1 MKVMDTIYQFI
12 VKKLLQRV
20 TENLFYLFVDI
31 KFVFIVLIKKINN

>member
-31 KFVFIVLIKKINN
+31 KFVFIVLIKK